1 MCKLTIVSI
10 RILVNVSLALQRGS
24 DGEEMI
30 TKPQIVLEKL
40 LKEPENVVLET
51 NVIAMPI
58 SCFYQL
64 GN

>member
-1 MCKLTIVSI
+1 M
-10 RILVNVSLALQRGS
+10 LVNVSLALQGGS
-24 DGEEMI
+24 DGEVMLTE
-30 TKPQIVLEKL
+30 PQMVLEKL
-40 LKEPENVVLET
+40 LKEPRNVMVGS